1 MTDKAKIC
9 ELLNTAKAANLH
21 GYDFLVN
28 LGIETLQDGYN
39 GIGPEFLDPK
49 LREKV
54 SELLSIFEPAALGHD
69 LRNEFS
75 DGTREGFEYANDE
88 FLKNCLRLADYHYCF
103 INPRRYRARAV
114 ARILYKFVSAE
125 NFGWRAWLEAKARHE
140 AKIASGMV
148 PGGNKGVNM
157 KKMMIIF
164 AAGAAILMTG
174 CGVKSIKYERKVDNE
189 GTTVT
194 SYSIYQNEHWLNTKA
209 SAIKGGMTGDGGF
222 DYQVEGLQSSP
233 SEEFNKTMLTYTAM
247 FTELARIAAAAYNP
261 SSSGVSAA
269 KSAAAATPQA
279 TVVNV
284 QAPVEGTT
292 ANAAKSAATAA
303 DCKDGSCADG
313 TCTTGECSLK

>member
-9 ELLNTAKAANLH
+9 ELLNTAKAANLD
-21 GYDFLVN
+21 GYDFLVG

-54 SELLSIFEPAALGHD
+54 SELLSIFEPAALAHD

-125 NFGWRAWLEAKARHE
+125 NFGWRAWLEAKARHA

-148 PGGNKGVNM
+148 PGK
-157 KKMMIIF
+157 
-164 AAGAAILMTG
+164 
-174 CGVKSIKYERKVDNE
+174 
-189 GTTVT
+189 
-194 SYSIYQNEHWLNTKA
+194 TKEQ
-209 SAIKGGMTGDGGF
+209 T
-222 DYQVEGLQSSP
+222 
-233 SEEFNKTMLTYTAM
+233 
-247 FTELARIAAAAYNP
+247 
-261 SSSGVSAA
+261 
-269 KSAAAATPQA
+269 
-279 TVVNV
+279 
-284 QAPVEGTT
+284 
-292 ANAAKSAATAA
+292 
-303 DCKDGSCADG
+303 
-313 TCTTGECSLK
+313 

>member
-9 ELLNTAKAANLH
+9 ELLNTAKAANLD
-21 GYDFLVN
+21 GYDFLVG

-54 SELLSIFEPAALGHD
+54 SELLSIFEPAALAHD

-125 NFGWRAWLEAKARHE
+125 NFGWRAWLEAKARHA

-148 PGGNKGVNM
+148 PGENKGANM

-174 CGVKSIKYERKVDNE
+174 CSVTKVNYKKDADGICE
-189 GTTVT
+189 
-194 SYSIYQNEHWLNTKA
+194 YRIYHNDHWLKRETGA
-209 SAIKGGMTGDGGF
+209 MSGGMTKDGKF
-222 DYQVEGLQSSP
+222 EVKLESANVSP
-233 SEEFNKTMLTYTAM
+233 SEEFNRTMQTYTTA
-247 FTELARIAAAAYNP
+247 FVQLAQIAAAAYNP

-292 ANAAKSAATAA
+292 ANAAKSAAAAA

-313 TCTTGECSLK
+313 TCTTGACSDK